1 MNEHRVT
8 RMVRELR
15 SEPATQMFES
25 VMRIEVSGAREIG
38 RILAWLPIALSLAM
52 EILKELD

>member
-1 MNEHRVT
+1 MNEHRVK

-25 VMRIEVSGAREIG
+25 VMRIEVSGSGEIG
-38 RILAWLPIALSLAM
+38 RILGWLPIAFSLAL